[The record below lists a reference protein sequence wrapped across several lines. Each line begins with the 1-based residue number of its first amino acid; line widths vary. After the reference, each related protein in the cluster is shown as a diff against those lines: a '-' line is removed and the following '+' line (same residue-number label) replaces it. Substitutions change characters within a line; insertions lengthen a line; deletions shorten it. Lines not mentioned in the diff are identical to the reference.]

1 MKQEAWIKQLRDRL
15 ADHEEAAPAD
25 LWADIEAKLAEQAAP
40 KRARVVPLWGRWAAA
55 AAVFAG
61 VIMGGGYL
69 MHETE
74 NEQMA
79 VSAGSGQMAEVQNTD
94 ETPNLS
100 ETEAIESTESG
111 IVTKSQQFV
120 AQLKQMASAVSGMV
134 MPSAT
139 SEEQPVAVQDL
150 PEEKQLAEVIEQKV
164 EEQSDEQQTSQEK
177 ASKQTTTPKKQ
188 LPTEDDVIREL
199 DRKIAMVS
207 KQRHSHAGLGLY
219 AANGFGNQMSSNGVV
234 MNPAMAAN
242 YSMDNY
248 RSSGTRSDGNDVIYL
263 ADFEEHQK
271 HYQPIS
277 FGLTTNIPIYPRLSI
292 ATGVVYTRLRS
303 DFTKEMSGVSFVT
316 EQTLHYIGIPVNL
329 QYQIWNFKLWEYGS
343 LRIYGSAGGQADL
356 NVKAS
361 LKSEGSNQSM
371 DRDDLQFSVNGGIGV
386 QFNFAPQV
394 GIYVEPGIKYYF
406 KNGSDVRNFFKD
418 KPTNFNVQVGLRLN
432 LGNQ

>member
-74 NEQMA
+74 NEQMV
-79 VSAGSGQMAEVQNTD
+79 VSAGSGQMAEVQKTD
-94 ETPNLS
+94 EAPNSS
-100 ETEAIESTESG
+100 ETEAMESSESG

-120 AQLKQMASAVSGMV
+120 AQLKQMASAVGEMV

-177 ASKQTTTPKKQ
+177 ASKQSTAPKKQ

-199 DRKIAMVS
+199 DRKIAMAS

-248 RSSGTRSDGNDVIYL
+248 RSSGTRGDGSDVIYL
-263 ADFEEHQK
+263 ADFEENQK

-277 FGLTTNIPIYPRLSI
+277 FGLTTNIPIYPRLSV

-303 DFTKEMSGVSFVT
+303 DFTKKMSGVSLVR
-316 EQTLHYIGIPVNL
+316 EQTLHYIGIPVSL
-329 QYQIWNFKLWEYGS
+329 QYQIWDYKG
-343 LRIYGSAGGQADL
+343 LRIYASAGGQADL

-361 LKSEGSNQSM
+361 QKSEGSNQSM
-371 DRDDLQFSVNGGIGV
+371 DHRDDLQFSVQGAVGV
-386 QFNFAPQV
+386 QYDFIPLI

-406 KNGSDVRNFFKD
+406 NNGSDVRNFFKD
-418 KPTNFNVQVGLRLN
+418 KPTNFNLQVGLRLN